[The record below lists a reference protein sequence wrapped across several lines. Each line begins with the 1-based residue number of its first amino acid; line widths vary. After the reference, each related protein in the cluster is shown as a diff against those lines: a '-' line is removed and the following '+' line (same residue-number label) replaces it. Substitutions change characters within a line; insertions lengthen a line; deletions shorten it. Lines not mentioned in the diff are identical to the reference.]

1 MNHISLHLPPELM
14 ERSSKDVPAGDPR
27 VSLVPRVGENAAL
40 IDLGYRY
47 LAA

>member
-1 MNHISLHLPPELM
+1 MNLKAGMMPPELM